1 MIFTK
6 LLTML
11 KKLQKNLL
19 VINFLFLFFFICSN
33 SIASEHIIVSGNQNI
48 TIDKIKSLAP
58 EGMLSSTPSKVNEY
72 QKKLFDTGFFNK
84 VNIEIKNEKIFIKV
98 EENPLVNFF
107 YIEGLK
113 GKELNDKIYDFI
125 KIKENTIFQNF
136 QIKSDIIDISNY
148 LKKLGY
154 LKNEVT
160 YKLIK
165 IADNKI
171 NIFYNIK
178 LNNKFK
184 INRIY
189 FIGNKFF
196 KSSVLKDVIASS
208 EAGWWN
214 FLSASITPSEELIN
228 YDISR
233 LKSFYLNNGF
243 YDVQINAA
251 SIKIVDERSANI
263 IYSINSS
270 NKYKISKINLIDNSK
285 NLKKSEIEFLEKKY
299 NNFINN
305 YYDKSEID
313 KFSNFIDDY
322 LSNLNYDVL
331 TSYNSTKVGLDKII
345 LSFFISDIINKKI
358 VNKIT
363 IKGNSIT
370 DDFVIRNSILF
381 SEGDILN
388 KSKLEKSIEKL
399 KGKNLFKTVNSKI
412 EDSNKEGNI
421 DLEIQVE
428 EKPTGEIA
436 AGAGAGTNGAT
447 ISGSLN
453 EKNFLGKGISLNSNI
468 NIGTQKI
475 FGRLS
480 YTDPDFNNS
489 GNSFSAS
496 AYAISNDFKNAAY
509 ENKVIGSSA
518 SFNYEIYDKLFI
530 NPGLSVDF
538 DSVSAKPEA
547 SQLVKKRDGD
557 YFTSKLFYNLSKN
570 TKNRD
575 FQTTDGYLFGV
586 GQGFSILSDIP
597 YINNRIFGSFYEE
610 YKSNFVGSI
619 KYKIESI
626 NGIGEDIKLSDR
638 LFVNSDNLR
647 GFANNGVGPKLD
659 GDYIGGNYSFYT
671 NFSSTFPNGLPEKW
685 NALTNLFF
693 DVANVWGV
701 DDGSAKDSSKIRSSV
716 GLGVSW
722 ISPIGPISFTYA
734 EPLTKSDTDKE
745 EQFNFKIGSAF

>member
-11 KKLQKNLL
+11 KKLQKKLL
-19 VINFLFLFFFICSN
+19 VINFLALFFFICSK
-33 SIASEHIIVSGNQNI
+33 SFAVEHIVVYGNQNI
-48 TIDKIKSLAP
+48 SIDKIKSFAP
-58 EGMLSSTPSKVNEY
+58 PGITLSTPLKINEY
-72 QKKLFDTGFFNK
+72 QKNLFNTGFFNK
-84 VNIEIKNEKIFIKV
+84 VNVEIKNEKIFIEV

-107 YIEGLK
+107 FIEGLK
-113 GKELNDKIYDFI
+113 SKKLNEQIYDLVT
-125 KIKENTIFQNF
+125 IKENTIFQNF
-136 QIKSDIIDISNY
+136 QIKNDTISISNY

-154 LKNEVT
+154 LKNEVN

-165 IADNKI
+165 IKDNKI

-196 KSSVLKDVIASS
+196 KSSVLKDVVAST

-214 FLSASITPSEELIN
+214 FLSSTTTPSEELIN

-243 YDVQINAA
+243 YDVQINTA
-251 SIKIVDERSANI
+251 SIKIVDETSANI

-270 NKYKISKINLIDNSK
+270 NKFKISEVYLIDNSK
-285 NLKKSEIEFLEKKY
+285 SLKEFEKKFLEKKY
-299 NNFINN
+299 NNFIYN
-305 YYDKSEID
+305 YYDKSELD
-313 KFSNFIDDY
+313 KFSDFIDDY
-322 LSNLNYDVL
+322 LSNQNYNVL
-331 TSYNSTKVGLDKII
+331 SSYNLKKIGPDKIA
-345 LSFFISDIINKKI
+345 LSFFISDIENKKI
-358 VNKIT
+358 INKII

-370 DDFVIRNSILF
+370 DDFVIRNNILF

-388 KSKLEKSIEKL
+388 KSKLDKSIEKL
-399 KGKNLFKTVNSKI
+399 KGKNLFKSVNSNI
-412 EDSNKEGNI
+412 ENASKKDNI
-421 DLEIQVE
+421 DIEIQIE
-428 EKPTGEIA
+428 EQPTGEIS

-453 EKNFLGKGISLNSNI
+453 ERNFLGKGISLNSNLS
-468 NIGTQKI
+468 IGTQKI
-475 FGRLS
+475 LGQLS

-496 AYAISNDFKNAAY
+496 AYVVSNDFKNAAY
-509 ENKVIGSSA
+509 ENRVIGSST

-530 NPGLSVDF
+530 NPGISIDF
-538 DSVSAKPEA
+538 DSVTAKPEA

-570 TKNRD
+570 TKNKD
-575 FQTTDGYLFGV
+575 FQTTDGYVFGI
-586 GQGFSILSDIP
+586 GQGFSILSEIP

-610 YKSNFVGSI
+610 YKPNFVGSI
-619 KYKIESI
+619 KSKIESI
-626 NGIGEDIKLSDR
+626 NGIGEDIKFSDR

-647 GFANNGVGPKLD
+647 GFENRGIGPKLD

-671 NFSSTFPNGLPEKW
+671 SLSSTFPNGLPEKW
-685 NALTNLFF
+685 NALTNIFF

-701 DDGSAKDSSKIRSSV
+701 DDGSAANSSKIRSSAGI
-716 GLGVSW
+716 GLSW
-722 ISPIGPISFTYA
+722 VSPIGPISFTYA
-734 EPLTKSDTDKE
+734 QPLTKLDTDNE